1 MRTLITKTTKSGKK
15 QKGANV
21 PFINASESPTCEKDA
36 DDGIEK
42 LVEKQLGNIQEA
54 EKAFTS
60 ALALLEKQQTKHPAL
75 EQYIQQVSASNR
87 SIQILE
93 DIKDQTRSHYIF
105 KISFAGVELVYQI
118 AHPGETAYTK
128 VDRAAWISHFQMSL
142 AKAIAQITLTPQA
155 TRATSWITVRGE
167 LLPP

>member
-1 MRTLITKTTKSGKK
+1 MRTLTTKTTKRAKK
-15 QKGANV
+15 QEGANG
-21 PFINASESPTCEKDA
+21 PSINASESPTCEKDA
-36 DDGIEK
+36 DDRIDK

-54 EKAFTS
+54 EKVFTS
-60 ALALLEKQQTKHPAL
+60 ASALLEKQKTKHPAL

-93 DIKDQTRSHYIF
+93 DIKDPTRSHYIF
-105 KISFAGVELVYQI
+105 KILFAGGELVYQI

-128 VDRAAWISHFQMSL
+128 VDRAGWMSHFQMAL
-142 AKAIAQITLTPQA
+142 AKAIAQITLSPQA
-155 TRATSWITVRGE
+155 TRTTSGITVRGE